1 MLVVFVVGLIAA
13 LAMPNL
19 VIEDDKQKLRGS
31 AQNLLTLMR
40 LQEEEA
46 ILTGTQRGLRLSRQ
60 DSGGS
65 VAIGY
70 QWMVWSADNALWL
83 EAPNQMRQLQGALKG
98 VFDLVLL
105 IEGQPVV
112 VAEAAGNAGNA
123 DSGEPGIEGS
133 GGAKALPAPQIVIY
147 SSGDITDFE
156 LNLLSADAGASI
168 TLVGGYEGFSL
179 RDDDEDAAAD

>member
-19 VIEDDKQKLRGS
+19 VIQDDKQKLRVS

-46 ILTGTQRGLRLSRQ
+46 ILTGTQRGLRLSRHNN
-60 DSGGS
+60 GGS

-70 QWMVWSADNALWL
+70 QWMVWSADNSLWL
-83 EAPNQMRQLQGALKG
+83 EAPDQMRQLQGALKG

-112 VAEAAGNAGNA
+112 VAEAAGNA
-123 DSGEPGIEGS
+123 DSGEPGSEGS
-133 GGAKALPAPQIVIY
+133 GGAKTLPAPQIVIY

-156 LNLLSADAGASI
+156 LNLLSVDAGASI